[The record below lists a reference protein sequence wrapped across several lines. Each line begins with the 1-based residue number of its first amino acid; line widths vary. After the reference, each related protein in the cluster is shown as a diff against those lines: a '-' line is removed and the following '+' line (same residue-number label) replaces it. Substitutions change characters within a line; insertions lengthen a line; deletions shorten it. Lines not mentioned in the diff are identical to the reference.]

1 MRNSRPLGTVSLGG
15 GPGWLN
21 MDIKHHLM
29 ERMLAS
35 GSSNISGLGS
45 ASEWTED
52 NGEQPTQ
59 SQTIAGETDKQWT
72 DSGIRVLFRLRPLG
86 SGEIGLGSTML
97 YNHHCVRV
105 TRSKKVHE
113 FKYHGIIGPGSS
125 QKDAV
130 TRCTSGVV
138 DHLLSGYN
146 SAILTYGQ
154 TGSGK
159 SHTLIGVQHASSLC
173 RLLDKMETLV
183 ESAAVFPSGA
193 WHATASTQTEPGQIH
208 SCITLYIITTVK
220 VLHKRLPDL
229 HAAYKLSTSFVTP
242 QQAAVL
248 YGVIL
253 FMRSSIT
260 KNSFLHSCLVHIS
273 DCRLQLLEMFLKV
286 ISGNRF
292 IPYDDERCESD
303 YGILPSVAL
312 RIFERID
319 PSATR
324 VHFSAVQ
331 LYNEEVTDLLHDDEG
346 KTPKK
351 QRLLTDPEKG
361 VWLPDATEIVCP
373 SAGHLL
379 SHAGIAVTKRTV
391 GSTHSNFVSSRSHA
405 IFIITLHTTS
415 PRFSNVSQLYCVDLA
430 GSERADTSL
439 ASRKEG
445 SHINRSLLAL
455 RKMIAAVGNV
465 DRTTENVSRS
475 DVVSRESKLT
485 RLLQNCI
492 GGNSRTA
499 IVVTGSYSAAHASET
514 FSSLSF
520 GSLATKVVNTSK
532 TIVTHNIKDLL
543 KVVNQQANELALLR
557 SENTELKQ
565 RIHQLDPLFIDDTI
579 TFPIIN
585 SMGSNPL
592 QVIFSFL
599 PINDFV
605 TVGFV
610 CSLWLSLTD
619 EDDVWIRRN
628 ISRKAYVER
637 CYEPPVTPPPEKEVS
652 PRYMCHYSPPIP
664 TGLRLAA
671 P

>member
-1 MRNSRPLGTVSLGG
+1 
-15 GPGWLN
+15 
-21 MDIKHHLM
+21 
-29 ERMLAS
+29 
-35 GSSNISGLGS
+35 
-45 ASEWTED
+45 
-52 NGEQPTQ
+52 
-59 SQTIAGETDKQWT
+59 
-72 DSGIRVLFRLRPLG
+72 
-86 SGEIGLGSTML
+86 
-97 YNHHCVRV
+97 
-105 TRSKKVHE
+105 
-113 FKYHGIIGPGSS
+113 
-125 QKDAV
+125 
-130 TRCTSGVV
+130 
-138 DHLLSGYN
+138 
-146 SAILTYGQ
+146 
-154 TGSGK
+154 
-159 SHTLIGVQHASSLC
+159 
-173 RLLDKMETLV
+173 
-183 ESAAVFPSGA
+183 
-193 WHATASTQTEPGQIH
+193 
-208 SCITLYIITTVK
+208 
-220 VLHKRLPDL
+220 
-229 HAAYKLSTSFVTP
+229 
-242 QQAAVL
+242 
-248 YGVIL
+248 
-253 FMRSSIT
+253 
-260 KNSFLHSCLVHIS
+260 
-273 DCRLQLLEMFLKV
+273 
-286 ISGNRF
+286 
-292 IPYDDERCESD
+292 
-303 YGILPSVAL
+303 
-312 RIFERID
+312 
-319 PSATR
+319 
-324 VHFSAVQ
+324 
-331 LYNEEVTDLLHDDEG
+331 
-346 KTPKK
+346 
-351 QRLLTDPEKG
+351 
-361 VWLPDATEIVCP
+361 
-373 SAGHLL
+373 
-379 SHAGIAVTKRTV
+379 
-391 GSTHSNFVSSRSHA
+391 
-405 IFIITLHTTS
+405 
-415 PRFSNVSQLYCVDLA
+415 
-430 GSERADTSL
+430 
-439 ASRKEG
+439 
-445 SHINRSLLAL
+445 
-455 RKMIAAVGNV
+455 MIAAVGNV